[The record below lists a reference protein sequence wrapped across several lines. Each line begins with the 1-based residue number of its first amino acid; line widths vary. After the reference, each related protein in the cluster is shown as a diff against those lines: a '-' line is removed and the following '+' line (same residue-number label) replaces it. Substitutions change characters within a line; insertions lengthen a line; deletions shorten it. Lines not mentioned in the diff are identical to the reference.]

1 MWFDP
6 GLAGLFITSTLL
18 HLGEDINSWV
28 TMLSV
33 IVHVGQQL
41 KNEEETSLASL
52 KKSFEK
58 SFQIVRLKLA
68 NRFVRREIHLG
79 QN

>member
-1 MWFDP
+1 
-6 GLAGLFITSTLL
+6 
-18 HLGEDINSWV
+18 LGEDINSLV
-28 TMLSV
+28 TMLAV

-41 KNEEETSLASL
+41 KNEEETSLAFL